1 MENLQICL
9 RAVLPL
15 FLIMGVGYAAKS
27 LHAIDRSDVPK
38 LNKLAF
44 RYFMPVMLFYN
55 LYTSDLQHAIQP
67 AALLYTLIGVLLV
80 YGISLGYVLL
90 TEKEPL
96 KKGVKIQAIYRSNTA
111 IVGIPLAAALVG
123 EGSDLGPVVLMVA
136 TVVPLFNVLAVITL
150 ETFNGHRPPV
160 KKLVLDILKNP
171 LIIGSVAG
179 LLTLMSGIRLPYVI
193 ESTVKQISAATNP
206 LLLFLLGA
214 FFEFKGLRRYTRD
227 LVEICLIRLI
237 IIPALFLTPAMLLGF
252 RSGAFAGM
260 IAIFASST
268 AINSFTMTQQMGGNA
283 ELAGNIVVLTNA
295 LCPFTMFLWA
305 FLFKTL
311 GMF

>member
-15 FLIMGVGYAAKS
+15 FLIMGVGYLAKT
-27 LHAIDRSDVPK
+27 LHAIERSDIPK
-38 LNKLAF
+38 LSKLAF

-67 AALLYTLIGVLLV
+67 AALLYTLLGALLV
-80 YGISLGYVLL
+80 YGLGLAYVLL
-90 TEKEPL
+90 TEKEDL
-96 KKGVKIQAIYRSNTA
+96 KKGVKIQGIYRSNTA

-123 EGSDLGPVVLMVA
+123 EGNDLGPVVLMVA

-150 ETFNGHRPPV
+150 EAFNGRRPPV

-171 LIIGSVAG
+171 LIIGSAAG
-179 LLTLMSGIRLPYVI
+179 LLALLSGIRLPYVL
-193 ESTVKQISAATNP
+193 EATVKQISAATNP

-214 FFEFKGLRRYTRD
+214 FFEFKGLRRYTKD
-227 LVEICLIRLI
+227 LTEICLIRLVVV
-237 IIPALFLTPAMLLGF
+237 PALLLIPAMLLGF
-252 RSGAFAGM
+252 GGAAFAGM
-260 IAIFASST
+260 IAVFATST
-268 AINSFTMTQQMGGNA
+268 AINSFTMVQQMGGDA
-283 ELAGNIVVLTNA
+283 DLAGNIVVLTSA

-305 FLFKTL
+305 YLFKSL
-311 GMF
+311 GVF